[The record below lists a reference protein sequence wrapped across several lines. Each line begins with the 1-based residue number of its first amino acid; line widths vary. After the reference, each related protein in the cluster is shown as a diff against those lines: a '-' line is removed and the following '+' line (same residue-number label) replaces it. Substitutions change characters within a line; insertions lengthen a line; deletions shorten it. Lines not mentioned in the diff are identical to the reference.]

1 MAEIIQTCGCS
12 ALWLKDKP
20 LETTIQYC
28 SLHEAA
34 PVTYEVLKEV
44 APYVGHYHERL
55 ARIVGDAYGQ
65 NPTEGL
71 LEALGFFKNLEKSKE
86 LRKKVADAIALAE
99 GERTPKQAAQDLVD
113 WYAQGGLDISA
124 LADKEVNDEQI

>member
-1 MAEIIQTCGCS
+1 MSEFTPGSEDTESERMECGC
-12 ALWLKDKP
+12 AIFYNDIDGRLN
-20 LETTIQYC
+20 IQYC
-28 SLHEAA
+28 SLHKAA

-55 ARIVGDAYGQ
+55 ARIVGDAYDQ

-99 GERTPKQAAQDLVD
+99 
-113 WYAQGGLDISA
+113 
-124 LADKEVNDEQI
+124 EVNDE